1 MPDAN
6 DMDLVREYARGG
18 SEPAFA
24 GLVQRHINLVYSVA
38 LRCTGNSEDAQD
50 VTQAVF
56 IILARKAA
64 SLHDRTVLTGWLYE
78 TTRFTAARFIRTR
91 VRRQIREQEAYMQ
104 SSMNEPD
111 PDGVWRQLSPL
122 LEEAMTQL
130 GEKDRAL
137 LALRFFENK
146 SGAETA
152 AALGI
157 QEWAVH
163 KRTVRAVEKLRA
175 FFGRRGVSIS
185 AGVLIAAVSANSV
198 QAAPAGLAV
207 TVTAAAAKGAAVSG
221 STLTLVKGAL
231 KLMAWAKAKT
241 AMAIGAG
248 LILTA
253 ATTAVVVKAVHS
265 AQEKAYDGSGVAD
278 LFKTFVTEKKAQAI
292 AAASAEGKQMPS
304 EYDAFFA
311 AAEKGN
317 LPAMRRIFDGLGR
330 HAPLTE
336 TSLEAAKE
344 TDYAFEMFSMWD
356 EKYALAYAHGIIE
369 SLPPGSIY
377 FTGLPAGAFLISAL
391 QKSEVNADPC
401 FTIDQGELV
410 DKSYRTYLRN
420 MYGDKMSIPTEE
432 DVQKCFQ
439 DYAPDALLRNR
450 QNKLQ
455 REDFQRIDRLIAK
468 VIFDKNPDHEFY
480 FEEAWPVEWMYPYL
494 EPHGLI
500 LKLNR
505 QPLSELSDEA
515 VAQDHDFWVKQLQ
528 PMIGD
533 WLTYDTPVKDVAAF
547 VDKIYLKRDFSEFQ
561 GDRRFVED
569 TDTRQ
574 QQRIFSNLR
583 NAIGGLYAWR
593 AEHTTDPAEKA
604 RMVREADF
612 AFRQA
617 LALWPFSPASNN
629 PARRYVALLKQEHR
643 QSEALQFADLFGKLF
658 DSYQARKK
666 P

>member
-6 DMDLVREYARGG
+6 DMDLVREYARDH
-18 SEPAFA
+18 SESAFA

-64 SLHDRTVLTGWLYE
+64 SLRDRTVLIGWLYE
-78 TTRFTAARFIRTR
+78 TTRFTAARLIRTR

-104 SSMNEPD
+104 SSLNEPD
-111 PDGVWRQLSPL
+111 TGGVWRQLSPL

-163 KRTVRAVEKLRA
+163 KRTARAVEKLRT
-175 FFGRRGVSIS
+175 FFGRRGVNVS
-185 AGVLIAAVSANSV
+185 AGVLIAAVSANSL
-198 QAAPAGLAV
+198 QAAPAALAKSV
-207 TVTAAAAKGAAVSG
+207 MAVALAKGAAASG

-241 AMAIGAG
+241 AMVVAVSV
-248 LILTA
+248 ILTA
-253 ATTAVVVKAVHS
+253 GTTAVLVKAVQS

-292 AAASAEGKQMPS
+292 AAAAAEGKQMPP
-304 EYDAFFA
+304 EYDAFFT

-330 HAPLTE
+330 HVPLTE

-356 EKYALAYAHGIIE
+356 EKYALAYGHGIIE
-369 SLPPGSIY
+369 SLPPGSVY
-377 FTGLPAGAFLISAL
+377 FTGLPAGAFLIPAL

-401 FTIDQGELV
+401 FTLDQGELV
-410 DKSYRTYLRN
+410 DESYRTYLRN

-468 VIFDKNPDHEFY
+468 VIFDQNPGREFY

-500 LKLNR
+500 LKINR
-505 QPLSELSDEA
+505 QPLSELPEDM
-515 VAQDHDFWVKQLQ
+515 VTQDHDFWVKRLQ

-533 WLTYDTPVKDVAAF
+533 WLAYDTSDQELAAF
-547 VDKIYLKRDFSEFQ
+547 TERVRLKHDFTGFT
-561 GDRRFVED
+561 GDRQFIEN
-569 TDTRQ
+569 TEAEQ
-574 QQRIFSNLR
+574 QIFSNLR

-604 RMVREADF
+604 RMIREAAF

>member
-1 MPDAN
+1 
-6 DMDLVREYARGG
+6 MDDLELLRRFAADG
-18 SEPAFA
+18 SETAFA
-24 GLVQRHINLVYSVA
+24 ALVERHLGLVYSAAVRQVRDPHLA
-38 LRCTGNSEDAQD
+38 EE

-56 IILARKAA
+56 IILARKAPV
-64 SLHDRTVLTGWLYE
+64 LRRGTILTGWLYR
-78 TTRFTAARFIRTR
+78 TTRFAAADALKIQR
-91 VRRQIREQEAYMQ
+91 RRQWREQQVVQMETTAENNFAWEQ
-104 SSMNEPD
+104 IA
-111 PDGVWRQLSPL
+111 PL
-122 LEEAMTQL
+122 LDEAMAKL
-130 GEKDRAL
+130 GDKDRSAVL
-137 LALRFFENK
+137 LRFFENK
-146 SGAETA
+146 SVAEVGATLGTNEDA
-152 AALGI
+152 AR
-157 QEWAVH
+157 
-163 KRTVRAVEKLRA
+163 KRITRAVEKLRSW
-175 FFGRRGVSIS
+175 FSKRGVTLT
-185 AGVLIAAVSANSV
+185 ATLIAGAVSANSI
-198 QAAPAGLAV
+198 QAAPAALAK
-207 TVTAAAAKGAAVSG
+207 TVMVVAMAKGAAAGG
-221 STLTLVKGAL
+221 STLVLVKGAL

-241 AMAIGAG
+241 AMVVAVSV
-248 LILTA
+248 ILTA
-253 ATTAVVVKAVHS
+253 GTTAVLVKAVQS

-292 AAASAEGKQMPS
+292 AAAAAEGKQMPP
-304 EYDAFFA
+304 EYDAFFT

-330 HAPLTE
+330 HVPLTE

-356 EKYALAYAHGIIE
+356 EKYALAYGHGIIE
-369 SLPPGSIY
+369 SLPPGSVY
-377 FTGLPAGAFLISAL
+377 FTGLPAGAFLIPAL

-401 FTIDQGELV
+401 FTLDQGELV
-410 DKSYRTYLRN
+410 DESYRTYLRN

-468 VIFDKNPDHEFY
+468 VIFDQNPGREFY

-500 LKLNR
+500 LKINR
-505 QPLSELSDEA
+505 QPLSELPEDM
-515 VAQDHDFWVKQLQ
+515 VTQDHDFWVKRLQ

-533 WLTYDTPVKDVAAF
+533 WLAYDTSDQELAAF
-547 VDKIYLKRDFSEFQ
+547 TERVRLKHDFTGFT
-561 GDRRFVED
+561 GDRQFIEN
-569 TDTRQ
+569 TEAEQ
-574 QQRIFSNLR
+574 QIFSNLR

-604 RMVREADF
+604 RMIREAAF